1 LIGLVRSTNAFNDG
15 NGWRVAQGIVMRV
28 NIKQSGLSAISL
40 LLVLVIAAFLMLCA
54 FKVVPIYAEN
64 YYITAG
70 LKTLA
75 EDNPDLSK
83 MSTNDIKKAMNRY
96 YTINNV
102 RSEGA
107 KQLEVVRNS
116 RNLLVINEYESR
128 VPLLAN
134 IDVVVSFKNVLDS
147 DRPDECCKAAE

>member
-1 LIGLVRSTNAFNDG
+1 MKT
-15 NGWRVAQGIVMRV
+15 

-40 LLVLVIAAFLMLCA
+40 VLVLVIAAFLMLCA
-54 FKVVPIYAEN
+54 FKVVPLYAEN
-64 YYITAG
+64 YYITTG

-75 EDNPDLSK
+75 RDNPELAK
-83 MSTNDIKKAMNRY
+83 MNTNEIKRAMERY

-107 KQLEVVRNS
+107 KEIEVIRNS
-116 RNLLVINEYESR
+116 RNVLIINEYEAR

-134 IDVVVSFKNVLDS
+134 IDVVLSFKNVLDS
-147 DRPDECCKAAE
+147 DHPNDCCKAADK

>member
-1 LIGLVRSTNAFNDG
+1 
-15 NGWRVAQGIVMRV
+15 
-28 NIKQSGLSAISL
+28 
-40 LLVLVIAAFLMLCA
+40 MLCA